1 MSVVGVCVCCMCV
14 VSVVCVS
21 VLWLC
26 VCFECL
32 VCVCV
37 CGLTVLLCGVNH
49 QIGPLKWKQ
58 SHSTKGADLQ
68 TDVCEQQM
76 RYVITK

>member
-1 MSVVGVCVCCMCV
+1 MCVVCVCV
-14 VSVVCVS
+14 
-21 VLWLC
+21 
-26 VCFECL
+26 ECG

-37 CGLTVLLCGVNH
+37 CVCVNH